1 MEDGLLLIVS
11 SIINIVLKIALFVA
25 LFCLIIYLL
34 RIARWFIE
42 RHDVPPLFKAR
53 QNK

>member
-1 MEDGLLLIVS
+1 MESGLLLIVS

-25 LFCLIIYLL
+25 LFCLIVYLL

-42 RHDVPPLFKAR
+42 QHDVPPLFKAR